1 MVQSGNNGWAPILQE
16 EDHHHS
22 ERKVGDP
29 SSRNVTGDVVSSG
42 PAAHGEHQG
51 THTWVQLSIQVE
63 QFCALHCHPVGNKR
77 KSCYCYTVII
87 TCITEICITFSFS
100 IFLSLLVSESSLI
113 ITSHTLHSL
122 LKPFTDHQW

>member
-1 MVQSGNNGWAPILQE
+1 MVQSGNNGWAPFLQE
-16 EDHHHS
+16 EEHHHS

-63 QFCALHCHPVGNKR
+63 QFCALYCHPVGKKPEQLLLLYSNYYVYYR
-77 KSCYCYTVII
+77 NMHY
-87 TCITEICITFSFS
+87 
-100 IFLSLLVSESSLI
+100 IFFFYFFV
-113 ITSHTLHSL
+113 
-122 LKPFTDHQW
+122 FTGQ